1 MSETITP
8 YNTGAGKKEQVAEM
22 FDHIAPKYD
31 FLNQLLSLGI
41 HKGWRR
47 RTIKK
52 LAASKPKII
61 MDVATGTGDLAIEA
75 VKQLSPDKIVGVD
88 ISAGM
93 MKLGREKVK
102 AKKLDHIISFEL
114 GDSENLPF
122 EHNTFD
128 AVTVGFG
135 VRNFAHLDVGMKGM
149 YDVLKPGGMLAV
161 LEFSRP
167 HKFPMKQFVNFYY
180 RFILPLIGR
189 MVSSDK
195 RAYTYLPESIQ
206 AFPEGPQFLEVMK
219 KTGFKDVKWHP
230 LTFGVA
236 SIYVGVK

>member
-8 YNTGAGKKEQVAEM
+8 YNTGADKKEQVAEM

-31 FLNQLLSLGI
+31 LLNQVLSLGI

-47 RTIKK
+47 KTIKK
-52 LAASKPKII
+52 LAALKPKVI

-88 ISAGM
+88 ISEGM
-93 MKLGREKVK
+93 MKLGHEKVK
-102 AKKLDHIISFEL
+102 AKKLDHIISFQL

-135 VRNFAHLDVGMKGM
+135 VRNFAHLEIGMKG
-149 YDVLKPGGMLAV
+149 
-161 LEFSRP
+161 
-167 HKFPMKQFVNFYY
+167 
-180 RFILPLIGR
+180 
-189 MVSSDK
+189 
-195 RAYTYLPESIQ
+195 
-206 AFPEGPQFLEVMK
+206 
-219 KTGFKDVKWHP
+219 
-230 LTFGVA
+230 
-236 SIYVGVK
+236 